1 MEKGAILVGEPMGLF
16 IAQEEGELSD
26 VSGYSMAVAGAE
38 FNVAVGLARLNLP
51 VTYLTRLGE
60 DPFGQKIVR
69 TLQRN
74 GIGSEFVS
82 FSKERSTGFMLKSKV
97 STGDPKI
104 FYFRK
109 GSAAST
115 LSKEDVDRMD
125 FSGYGFVHL
134 TGIFPALSESTKEAS
149 FYLIK
154 KAREHGLTVSFDPN
168 LRPQL
173 WPDTETMVQTL
184 NEFAALSDYVLP
196 GEAEGELLCGDR
208 DPRKIGQFYL
218 ERGAKAVVTKMGS
231 RGAYLMTE
239 QDQELVPGFSIEK
252 VVDTVGAGDGFAAGI
267 LSALMEGKSLY
278 EAVRRANAVGAIQV
292 TSIGDNDGLP
302 SRAQLAGFMGLET
315 L

>member
-16 IAQEEGELSD
+16 IAQEEGKLSD

-267 LSALMEGKSLY
+267 LSALMEGKNL
-278 EAVRRANAVGAIQV
+278 
-292 TSIGDNDGLP
+292 
-302 SRAQLAGFMGLET
+302 
-315 L
+315 

>member
-196 GEAEGELLCGDR
+196 GEAEGELLCRDR

-267 LSALMEGKSLY
+267 LSALMEGKNLY

>member
-1 MEKGAILVGEPMGLF
+1 
-16 IAQEEGELSD
+16 
-26 VSGYSMAVAGAE
+26 
-38 FNVAVGLARLNLP
+38 
-51 VTYLTRLGE
+51 
-60 DPFGQKIVR
+60 
-69 TLQRN
+69 
-74 GIGSEFVS
+74 
-82 FSKERSTGFMLKSKV
+82 
-97 STGDPKI
+97 
-104 FYFRK
+104 
-109 GSAAST
+109 
-115 LSKEDVDRMD
+115 
-125 FSGYGFVHL
+125 
-134 TGIFPALSESTKEAS
+134 
-149 FYLIK
+149 
-154 KAREHGLTVSFDPN
+154 
-168 LRPQL
+168 
-173 WPDTETMVQTL
+173 MVQTL
-184 NEFAALSDYVLP
+184 NEFAALADYVLP

-267 LSALMEGKSLY
+267 LSALMEGKNLY

>member
-82 FSKERSTGFMLKSKV
+82 FSKERFTGFMLKSKV

-267 LSALMEGKSLY
+267 LSALMEGKNLY

>member
-16 IAQEEGELSD
+16 IAQEEGQLSD

-267 LSALMEGKSLY
+267 LSALMEGKNLY

>member
-1 MEKGAILVGEPMGLF
+1 MGLF
-16 IAQEEGELSD
+16 IAQEEGKLSD

-74 GIGSEFVS
+74 GIGSE

-267 LSALMEGKSLY
+267 LSALMEGKNLY

>member
-16 IAQEEGELSD
+16 IAQEEGKLSD

-208 DPRKIGQFYL
+208 DPRKIGQVDL

-231 RGAYLMTE
+231 RGAYWMTE

-267 LSALMEGKSLY
+267 LSALMEGKNLY

>member
-16 IAQEEGELSD
+16 IAQEEGKLSD

-267 LSALMEGKSLY
+267 LSALMEGKNLY
-278 EAVRRANAVGAIQV
+278 EAVRRSFP
-292 TSIGDNDGLP
+292 T
-302 SRAQLAGFMGLET
+302 
-315 L
+315 

>member
-16 IAQEEGELSD
+16 IAQEEGKLSD

-125 FSGYGFVHL
+125 FSGYGFVYL

-267 LSALMEGKSLY
+267 LSALMEGKNLY

>member
-16 IAQEEGELSD
+16 IAQEEGKLSD

-267 LSALMEGKSLY
+267 LSALMEGKNLY

-302 SRAQLAGFMGLET
+302 SRTQLAGFMGLET

>member
-38 FNVAVGLARLNLP
+38 FNVAVGLARLNMP

-196 GEAEGELLCGDR
+196 GEAEGELFCGDR

-267 LSALMEGKSLY
+267 LSALMEGKNLY

>member
-173 WPDTETMVQTL
+173 WSDTETMVQTL

-267 LSALMEGKSLY
+267 LSALMEGKNLY

>member
-38 FNVAVGLARLNLP
+38 FNVAVGLARLNMP

-208 DPRKIGQFYL
+208 DPRKIGRFYL

-267 LSALMEGKSLY
+267 LSALMEGKNLY

-292 TSIGDNDGLP
+292 TSIGDKDGLP
-302 SRAQLAGFMGLET
+302 SRAQLAGFMVLEA

>member
-26 VSGYSMAVAGAE
+26 VSGYSMAVARAE
-38 FNVAVGLARLNLP
+38 LNVAVGLARLNLP

-267 LSALMEGKSLY
+267 LSALMEGKNLY

>member
-16 IAQEEGELSD
+16 IAQEEGKLSD

-109 GSAAST
+109 GSASST

-267 LSALMEGKSLY
+267 LSALMEGKNLY

>member
-38 FNVAVGLARLNLP
+38 FNVAVGLARLNMP

-208 DPRKIGQFYL
+208 DPRKIGRFYL
-218 ERGAKAVVTKMGS
+218 ESGAKAVVTKMGS

-267 LSALMEGKSLY
+267 LSALMEGKNLY

>member
-38 FNVAVGLARLNLP
+38 FNVAVGLARLNMP

-82 FSKERSTGFMLKSKV
+82 FSNERSTGFMLKSKV

-208 DPRKIGQFYL
+208 DLRKIGQFYL

-267 LSALMEGKSLY
+267 LSALMEGKNLY

-302 SRAQLAGFMGLET
+302 SRAQLAGFMGLEA

>member
-208 DPRKIGQFYL
+208 DPRKIGRFYL

-267 LSALMEGKSLY
+267 LSALMEGKNLY